1 MTKVVWQSDPAQIA
15 ATNLARFGKAAPVR
29 TDNYDALYRW
39 SIGSPEEF
47 WAHVADF
54 TELKFSK
61 SADRILADG
70 QLMPGARWF
79 EGAKLNFAENI
90 LRGDDDRAAI
100 IFHDERGRRTEYS
113 RADLRRRSAELAAG
127 LRRLGVKPGDRVA
140 AVLPNCPEA
149 VIAALA
155 SASIGAVFT
164 SCSPDF
170 GEQAIL
176 ERFGQTRP
184 KVLFICDGY
193 SYGGKRID
201 CQDRLL
207 AIGQQLES
215 VNKIVIVPFLDEQ
228 PNTGGHA
235 GVILLADTL
244 EPGVLPDYRQLSF
257 DHPLYIL
264 YSSGTTGKPKCIVHG
279 AGGTLLQHT
288 KEQVL
293 HTNLSAGDTI
303 FYFTTCGWMMWNWLA
318 SALASKVTLVLYDGS
333 PFFPDEDAMFDL
345 LEGEGV
351 THFGTSAKYLAALDK
366 TGLKPSDDYDLSAL
380 GSILSTGSPLSP
392 DTYDYVYHNIKK
404 DLMLSS
410 ISGGT
415 DIVSCFVLGNPMLPV
430 WPGEL
435 QCIGLGMK
443 VEVLDDEGRP
453 LTAGQSGELCCTQS
467 FPSMPVAFWDDPEG
481 LKYHAAYF
489 GKYPGIWCHGDWVSL
504 TEHGGMIIYGRSD
517 ATLNPGGVRIG
528 TAEIYRQAEKIEEVL
543 ESLAITQRW
552 KGDERIVLFVRLRDG
567 FELDEGVESRI
578 RQEIRSR
585 ASPRHVPSKIVQV
598 SDIPRTKSGK
608 IVEIAVKKIVHNERV
623 SNREALANPEA
634 LTLFAN
640 LGILQSD

>member
-303 FYFTTCGWMMWNWLA
+303 FYFTTCGWMMWNWLV
-318 SALASKVTLVLYDGS
+318 SALGTGATIVLYDGS
-333 PFFPDEDAMFDL
+333 PMFPDPLSLWRMASE
-345 LEGEGV
+345 ESINV
-351 THFGTSAKYLAALDK
+351 FGTSPKFLTEVEKSGVQISEVGKFNLLR
-366 TGLKPSDDYDLSAL
+366 T
-380 GSILSTGSPLSP
+380 ILSTGAPLAESGYSFVNRQFG
-392 DTYDYVYHNIKK
+392 DKVQ
-404 DLMLSS
+404 LSS

-415 DIVSCFVLGNPMLPV
+415 DIISCFALGNPILPV
-430 WPGEL
+430 HRGEL
-435 QCIGLGMK
+435 QCLGLGMA
-443 VEVLDDEGRP
+443 VEVFDEEGHP
-453 LTAGQSGELCCTQS
+453 VSEQTGELVCTKP
-467 FPSMPVAFWDDPEG
+467 FPSMPIGFWDDPDG
-481 LKYHAAYF
+481 SAYHATYF
-489 GKYPGIWCHGDWVSL
+489 ERFPGVWAHGDLAERTSNNGLVI
-504 TEHGGMIIYGRSD
+504 HGRSD
-517 ATLNPGGVRIG
+517 AVLNPGGVRIG
-528 TAEIYRQAEKIEEVL
+528 TAEICGPAQTLDEVAD
-543 ESLAITQRW
+543 SIAIAQRW
-552 KGDERIVLFVRLRDG
+552 QGDVRIVLFVVLTEG
-567 FELDEGVESRI
+567 FSLDDDLEQRI
-578 RQEIRSR
+578 RDVIRSSS
-585 ASPRHVPSKIVQV
+585 SPRHVPACVLSVPE
-598 SDIPRTKSGK
+598 IPRTLSGK
-608 IVEIAVKKIVHNERV
+608 AVELAVRAIVHGDPVGNMQ
-623 SNREALANPEA
+623 AIANPGA
-634 LTLFAN
+634 LEHFRDRSELR
-640 LGILQSD
+640 